1 MNGAVTVTRDGA
13 VARVTLSRPEVR
25 NAFNAELIAD
35 LHDAF
40 ATLAVEPPEA
50 LRAVVLAG
58 EGAAFCAGADVAWMR
73 ASVALSVEDNEA
85 DARRMAEM
93 LATIDACPVPVIARV
108 HGAALGGGMGLC
120 AVADIALA
128 ASDTVFGFTETKLGI
143 LPAVI
148 SPFVIA
154 RIGEGQARAL
164 FPTGERFDAERALR
178 IGLVHEVLADELAL
192 DERVAA
198 VVGEL
203 LSAGPV
209 AARAAKAIIRDQ
221 RGLSA
226 GEKRS
231 LTVEAIARL
240 RVSPEGQEGLTAYLD
255 KRPAVLAGLSEQAP
269 GAREGRRSQQPP
281 LPGFEPS
288 DRSQWTRSEPRSIH
302 RRRSWRRAASM
313 PVTRPVSP
321 IGTTTP
327 APRALRWQ
335 VEGGRPVG
343 GPPRRAFLRAVAQA
357 ALGEAFPEQAFV
369 LTAGEGLFCLKDA
382 VTAVDEAG
390 MARLE
395 LHPINDQLEGQ
406 VVARPCPSCRRCP
419 G

>member
-1 MNGAVTVTRDGA
+1 MNGAVNVMRDGA
-13 VARVTLSRPEVR
+13 VAHVTLSRPEVR

-93 LATIDACPVPVIARV
+93 LATIDACPVPVVARV

-164 FPTGERFDAERALR
+164 FPTGERFDTERALR
-178 IGLVHEVLADELAL
+178 IGLVHEVLADELTL

-198 VVGEL
+198 VVAEL

-221 RGLSA
+221 RELSA

-255 KRPAVLAGLSEQAP
+255 KRPA
-269 GAREGRRSQQPP
+269 
-281 LPGFEPS
+281 
-288 DRSQWTRSEPRSIH
+288 
-302 RRRSWRRAASM
+302 SWR
-313 PVTRPVSP
+313 
-321 IGTTTP
+321 
-327 APRALRWQ
+327 
-335 VEGGRPVG
+335 
-343 GPPRRAFLRAVAQA
+343 
-357 ALGEAFPEQAFV
+357 
-369 LTAGEGLFCLKDA
+369 D
-382 VTAVDEAG
+382 
-390 MARLE
+390 
-395 LHPINDQLEGQ
+395 
-406 VVARPCPSCRRCP
+406 
-419 G
+419 

>member
-1 MNGAVTVTRDGA
+1 VSGVVTVSRSGG

-40 ATLAVEPPEA
+40 MTLAAEPPEA

-85 DARRMAEM
+85 DARRMAE
-93 LATIDACPVPVIARV
+93 LLETIDACPAPVVARV

-120 AVADIALA
+120 AAADIALA

-148 SPFVIA
+148 SPYVIG

-164 FPTGERFDAERALR
+164 FLTGERFDAARALR
-178 IGLVHEVLADELAL
+178 VGLVHEVLADEAAL

-203 LSAGPV
+203 LSAGPT

-221 RGLSA
+221 RGLPPA
-226 GEKRS
+226 AKRS
-231 LTVEAIARL
+231 LTVEAIARQ
-240 RVSPEGQEGLTAYLD
+240 RVSPEGQEGLTAFLD
-255 KRPAVLAGLSEQAP
+255 KRPPA
-269 GAREGRRSQQPP
+269 
-281 LPGFEPS
+281 
-288 DRSQWTRSEPRSIH
+288 
-302 RRRSWRRAASM
+302 WRA
-313 PVTRPVSP
+313 
-321 IGTTTP
+321 
-327 APRALRWQ
+327 
-335 VEGGRPVG
+335 
-343 GPPRRAFLRAVAQA
+343 
-357 ALGEAFPEQAFV
+357 
-369 LTAGEGLFCLKDA
+369 
-382 VTAVDEAG
+382 DEDG
-390 MARLE
+390 
-395 LHPINDQLEGQ
+395 
-406 VVARPCPSCRRCP
+406 
-419 G
+419 